1 MAEHVLEVEIQT
13 KLGSSVSD
21 VKSFKES
28 LEEALEVVERFQD
41 SIGNLNIDSD
51 LKNLLSS
58 LSSFSGGTVKVEYG
72 GSLEYGSSSGMASN
86 QGSAEITGKIKGVEW
101 ADGADRHI
109 DGVEALIAKLTPIGE
124 PVLKGVNARVSQ
136 LGFEYDAS
144 HTLNRV
150 SASITSAKWSDD
162 ASKQL
167 HSTQAYI
174 TSIKQGKGAEQI
186 VVSAV
191 IKGIVSGES
200 VVGTV
205 RDSGQD
211 GNKALA
217 SGWLPASVIPKFAS
231 GQIITVGEGK
241 NKNGDWEDE
250 FIIPRSELEKGPK
263 HLDNTV
269 SYLVR
274 GSEGGTNVVV
284 DNLQDT
290 AIIPKSRYSEFKSK
304 IYGFDFAE
312 GHLPYGGA
320 FADGNVIYGLESHA
334 DLAESILNL
343 QNILSKAN
351 QSSTASMPTE
361 ALAEVLSTSLNS
373 TTSQIL
379 ANLNILNGS
388 LESLKEN
395 TSSLPELE
403 RIQSESLSGL
413 SDLKSIMDVTSRGLE
428 NAFIDKIGDD
438 PRSTTSLAELSRAL
452 NAMNSHIERVEK
464 LVSKENTLGP
474 TQTATGTQGNTPGSV
489 TTASATVSGGGYE
502 SQLTRIYDEI
512 TTGKALL
519 KHVELKQTDSSTSPE
534 EIARGK
540 QEFQTGLNIM
550 GGITSGFFSMG
561 ENIHE
566 TLLKRTLGAVQD
578 IYDKMK
584 EASPLLQSVETLFNL
599 AMRLFFM
606 PLGNKLAEI
615 LIPATIDL
623 VEKISDMWDIF
634 DEGMTLGEM
643 FSQAIDYGVDAFAEY
658 FNEIG
663 EELSNQGG
671 LVGSIGRL
679 LLSIGNFLEY
689 HAVGLLNFLMGMMES
704 VINHFREIIAVI
716 VAFKVASYINSMML
730 VYAIYSA
737 NSLTNS
743 LIGEFSAGVKTAIVA
758 AIVPTIAGLVAGG
771 ITQGAMEYYIPRNA
785 EGGYV
790 PATVGGQVVIVGE
803 GGEGEFIIPESK
815 LMEVVSGGESA
826 LNLVTGGLSV
836 ADVYSSVYNST
847 GSSMLTSIVGGN
859 GNSRSMSYMS
869 NSSKSD
875 MYSMNHYSGNKTTTN
890 STMNTK
896 GGDTVVNYYINGYT
910 DSELKHIIVDTVND
924 LVIDS
929 RVKGRD
935 W

>member
-51 LKNLLSS
+51 LKNLLSN
-58 LSSFSGGTVKVEYG
+58 LSSFSGGTVRIEYG
-72 GSLEYGSSSGMASN
+72 NGAPVYDSGNNTSTGSYGSIDAVAMIKSLEWA
-86 QGSAEITGKIKGVEW
+86 TGANKQLE
-101 ADGADRHI
+101 D
-109 DGVEALIAKLTPIGE
+109 VEALVSKLTPIGE
-124 PVLKGVNARVSQ
+124 PVIKDVNARVSQ

-144 HTLNRV
+144 RTLNRV

-167 HSTQAYI
+167 HSTTAYI
-174 TSIKQGKGAEQI
+174 TDIKQGNGAKQI

-211 GNKALA
+211 GTKALA
-217 SGWLPASVIPKFAS
+217 SGWLPASVIPQFAS

-263 HLDNTV
+263 HLDSTV

-274 GSEGGTNVVV
+274 GSEGGSNVVV

-290 AIIPKSRYSEFKSK
+290 AIIPKSKYSEFKSK

-320 FADGNVIYGLESHA
+320 FANGNVIYGIESYGDMSDFINGIQSIINQAQNLSSNSFGSQFQADEFANSIMSQADIINYQLEKAITLFENVKNDTENLPAFVS
-334 DLAESILNL
+334 SIQGLPDELDKINSTFINLNEDVTV
-343 QNILSKAN
+343 K
-351 QSSTASMPTE
+351 
-361 ALAEVLSTSLNS
+361 LAEV
-373 TTSQIL
+373 
-379 ANLNILNGS
+379 
-388 LESLKEN
+388 
-395 TSSLPELE
+395 
-403 RIQSESLSGL
+403 
-413 SDLKSIMDVTSRGLE
+413 
-428 NAFIDKIGDD
+428 IGDNKRVD
-438 PRSTTSLAELSRAL
+438 EAL
-452 NAMNSHIERVEK
+452 NRLIAVQGRLADHIKSVDD
-464 LVSKENTLGP
+464 TTWGP
-474 TQTATGTQGNTPGSV
+474 TQTASANTGQSQTNPVSYSSASV
-489 TTASATVSGGGYE
+489 EQVNASL
-502 SQLTRIYDEI
+502 LTRIYDEV
-512 TTGKALL
+512 TSGKALL
-519 KHVELKQTDSSTSPE
+519 KYIDSKQSENGPVSNEDVERNRKSFGTM
-534 EIARGK
+534 
-540 QEFQTGLNIM
+540 LNMM
-550 GGITSGFFSMG
+550 GGVSSSFFSMG

-578 IYDKMK
+578 IYNKMK

-623 VEKISDMWDIF
+623 VEKVSDMWDIF

-679 LLSIGNFLEY
+679 LLSISNFLEN

-704 VINHFREIIAVI
+704 VINHFREIIATI
-716 VAFKVASYINSMML
+716 VAFKVASYVNTMML
-730 VYAIYSA
+730 TYAIYSA
-737 NSLTNS
+737 NSFENFVDGPFLAAFKTILLS
-743 LIGEFSAGVKTAIVA
+743 TAISGLAGV
-758 AIVPTIAGLVAGG
+758 VAGG
-771 ITQGAMEYYIPRNA
+771 ITQGAMEYMIPRSA
-785 EGGYV
+785 EGSYV
-790 PATVGGQVVIVGE
+790 PATVGGQLVIVGE

-815 LMEVVSGGESA
+815 LVEVVSGGESA
-826 LNLVTGGLSV
+826 LNLVTEGLSV
-836 ADVYSSVYNST
+836 ANVYSSLYNST
-847 GSSMLTSIVGGN
+847 GSDMLTSIIGD
-859 GNSRSMSYMS
+859 NSNSQSVSYMS

-875 MYSMNHYSGNKTTTN
+875 MYSMNHYSENKTTTN

-896 GGDTVVNYYINGYT
+896 GGDTVINYYINGYT